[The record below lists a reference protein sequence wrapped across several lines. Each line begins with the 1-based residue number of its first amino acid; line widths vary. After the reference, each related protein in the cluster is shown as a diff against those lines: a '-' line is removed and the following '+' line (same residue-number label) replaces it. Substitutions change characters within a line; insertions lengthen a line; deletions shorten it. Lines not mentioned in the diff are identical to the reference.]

1 MITVRIESVR
11 ESDKRK
17 TLVVSSDAPVAE
29 VMGAMFPG
37 EKYVVDKM
45 SLFDRI
51 LDWLYYLRSRIWI

>member
-1 MITVRIESVR
+1 MITARIESVR
-11 ESDKRK
+11 ESEKRK

-45 SLFDRI
+45 SL
-51 LDWLYYLRSRIWI
+51 LDKVLDFIYSLRRRLK

>member
-17 TLVVSSDAPVAE
+17 TLVVSSDVSMDE

-45 SLFDRI
+45 SL
-51 LDWLYYLRSRIWI
+51 LDKMLDFLYYLRRRLQ